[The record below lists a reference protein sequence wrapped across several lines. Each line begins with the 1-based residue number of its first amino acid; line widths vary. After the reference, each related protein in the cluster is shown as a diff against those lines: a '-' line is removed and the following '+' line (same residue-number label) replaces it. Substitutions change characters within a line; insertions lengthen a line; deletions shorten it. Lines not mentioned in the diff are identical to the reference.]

1 MKYIPLYD
9 KIIPQQFGVRKH
21 PLFFLPSF
29 IIKSNSNKKK
39 IDLSEET
46 QENMI
51 NKDKVEINMINSND
65 DEILSEI
72 KTINSLNSERT
83 NYPLIVE
90 GLTKKYTNDKK
101 EKLALNNLNL
111 LLKNNEIFGL
121 LG

>member
-1 MKYIPLYD
+1 MRYIPVYD

-65 DEILSEI
+65 DEILRLKKRCIGMS
-72 KTINSLNSERT
+72 KFLCVHYCFYIN
-83 NYPLIVE
+83 
-90 GLTKKYTNDKK
+90 KK
-101 EKLALNNLNL
+101 L
-111 LLKNNEIFGL
+111 
-121 LG
+121 